1 MSKIDLAKRRRIMQ
15 RSMKLGH
22 CICDPRRACPCD
34 VFTNQGICPC
44 AGERPDPVTS
54 ESVKLTEMVHNAGCA
69 SKIAP
74 GDLEQV
80 LGRLPEVTDPS
91 VLSGVPAGDDAGIY
105 KLTDEVCLV
114 QTVDVM
120 TPCVD
125 DPNTFG
131 RICAA
136 NCLSDIYAM
145 GGTPRTAVSI
155 LAFPAETLDG
165 QIMYEMM
172 KGAMEVFDEAGVAL
186 IGGHSIKDEE
196 IKLGFAITG
205 TIAPDAAVSHET
217 ARVGDLLVLTKPLG
231 VGVLNFCRQIG
242 RDDGDDAAVS
252 ESMVELN
259 KAAAEAMNEV
269 GVSAATDVTGFGLF
283 GHLISMLRRSG
294 VTAEIYADSLPAFE
308 GAVEALRDGVVP
320 GAVERNTEYVAD
332 DISVADD
339 VDEALVH
346 LGFDAQTSG
355 GLLMAVPENRGER
368 LMKALAARN
377 VKGVAIGK
385 IVSESEGKISVR
397 LSGGRTPAIPTEP
410 REVLEMAAKEKQ
422 EEGAHSAEC
431 CADVFGDAEAASS
444 TSADTMR
451 TFGAF
456 IRAAGAKGALD
467 EKTKELI
474 NFALVVF
481 AKCAPCIAAH
491 SKKAKQMGI
500 TQTELD
506 EAVWCAVAMGGAPT
520 RMFYLDAMSR
530 LTEGGESESCC

>member
-1 MSKIDLAKRRRIMQ
+1 MSKIDLAKRQRIMQ

-105 KLTDEVCLV
+105 KLTDEICLV

-125 DPNTFG
+125 DPHTFG

-231 VGVLNFCRQIG
+231 IGVLNFCRQIG
-242 RDDGDDAAVS
+242 RDDGDDTAVS

-259 KAAAEAMNEV
+259 KPAAEAMNEV

-294 VTAEIYADSLPAFE
+294 VTAEIYADSLPAFA

-355 GLLMAVPENRGER
+355 GLLIAVPENRGER

-397 LSGGRTPAIPTEP
+397 LSGGRTPARPTEP

-444 TSADTMR
+444 TSADAMR

>member
-355 GLLMAVPENRGER
+355 GLLMAVPEGRGER
-368 LMKALAARN
+368 MMKALAARN

-530 LTEGGESESCC
+530 LTEGGESGSCC